1 MEQDEKNSDFQPKKL
16 ARQLDFTG
24 AYRGLANVALPEC
37 QDAQK
42 QLESESQTQSHSQ
55 LESRRHPEPQIKSPE
70 HSQLQLQPQ
79 PQPQPQ
85 QPRSPLQLQQQPLLP
100 QLQGRPQLGP
110 MVNRSH
116 PMYKLSPPTLQ
127 AAKQESPTSRPRA
140 NIEAKD
146 GTPKKKKQCNCKS
159 SQCLKLYC
167 ECFSA
172 GIYCDN
178 CNCISCQNNVENEAA
193 RQEAVVATLERN
205 PFAFRPKIACSPR
218 RSRGSMDDSAVVG
231 KHSKGCHC
239 KKSGCLK
246 KYCECFQASILC
258 SENCKCVS
266 CKNFEG
272 SEERSALFH
281 EDHNTTIYI
290 QQAANAAISGAIGS
304 SGYGIPLASK
314 KRKYGKL
321 FSGIAAKD
329 QSIHTSPQCQQENN
343 LKASVASSLLSS
355 KFKYRSSLAGIL
367 QLQDIKDLC
376 SLFVVLS
383 DKATKTLAEKSDK
396 LDRQK
401 EGENVEISI
410 DLSTQ
415 ESRDGKKGH
424 ISQNAISDDRLS
436 WNQVDRDGT
445 SDSGS
450 DGTNIDDGRPMSPRT
465 LALMCDE
472 PDTIFM
478 AAGSPD
484 GVAGHGQNTSQKSSN
499 GHVFTRLYAEQER
512 LVLTGIRDFLNRL
525 ITCGSIQE
533 TMPLP
538 LAKNDMGSQQ
548 RPAENGKVKSGS
560 ETASHKEVYDNGI
573 IKSPVT
579 QLSPEAIA
587 VTCCNKDL
595 SLKVGLPDGNGEKI
609 EPITDRES

>member
-24 AYRGLANVALPEC
+24 TYRGLANVALPES
-37 QDAQK
+37 QDEQK
-42 QLESESQTQSHSQ
+42 QLESESQRQSHSQ
-55 LESRRHPEPQIKSPE
+55 LESRRHPEPQIKSPS
-70 HSQLQLQPQ
+70 HSQQP
-79 PQPQPQ
+79 PQPQ
-85 QPRSPLQLQQQPLLP
+85 QPRSPLQLQLQQQPLLP
-100 QLQGRPQLGP
+100 QLQARQQLGP
-110 MVNRSH
+110 TVNRSH
-116 PMYKLSPPTLQ
+116 PVYKLPPPTLQ

-140 NIEAKD
+140 NIDAKD

-218 RSRGSMDDSAVVG
+218 RSRGSMDDSAEVQVVG

-281 EDHNTTIYI
+281 EDHNTTIHV

-329 QSIHTSPQCQQENN
+329 QSIHMSPQCQQENN
-343 LKASVASSLLSS
+343 LSVASSLLSS

-376 SLFVVLS
+376 SLFVTLS
-383 DKATKTLAEKSDK
+383 DEATKTLAEKSDK

-401 EGENVEISI
+401 EGQNAEISI

-424 ISQNAISDDRLS
+424 ISQNAISDDHLS

-450 DGTNIDDGRPMSPRT
+450 DATNMNDGRPMSPGT

-472 PDTIFM
+472 PDTMFM
-478 AAGSPD
+478 AAGSP
-484 GVAGHGQNTSQKSSN
+484 GGMAGHGQNTSQKSSN

-538 LAKNDMGSQQ
+538 LAKNDIGSQQ

-560 ETASHKEVYDNGI
+560 ETASHKEVYDEGI
-573 IKSPVT
+573 INSPVT
-579 QLSPEAIA
+579 QLSPDAIA
-587 VTCCNKDL
+587 VTSCNKDL
-595 SLKVGLPDGNGEKI
+595 SLQVGLPDGNGEKI
-609 EPITDRES
+609 EPITDGES